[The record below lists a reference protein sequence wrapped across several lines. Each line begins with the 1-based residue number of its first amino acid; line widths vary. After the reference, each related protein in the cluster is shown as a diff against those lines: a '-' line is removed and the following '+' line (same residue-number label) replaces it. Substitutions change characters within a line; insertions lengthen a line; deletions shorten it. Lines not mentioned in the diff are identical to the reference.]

1 MTKIREIL
9 KTIAEYWKG
18 ITAVVSIITTIAIVA
33 VKIDR
38 QHFRDEIRTQE
49 KTELKEDV
57 TAIGRKVDTLFTYVA
72 GINKSLTG
80 ITKEMEDERK
90 SRETLQRSYIDYVR
104 KNTKNT
110 EELYNVLKDFIDE
123 KKNNNEAWYYM
134 TQ

>member
-38 QHFRDEIRTQE
+38 QHFRDDIRIQE

-57 TAIGRKVDTLFTYVA
+57 SKIGQKVDTLFTYVS
-72 GINKSLTG
+72 GINKSLAG
-80 ITKEMEDERK
+80 ITEDMEDERK
-90 SRETLQRSYIDYVR
+90 SREVLQRSYIEYVR

>member
-18 ITAVVSIITTIAIVA
+18 ITAVVSIITTIAVVA

-38 QHFRDEIRTQE
+38 KHFRDEIRTQE

-57 TAIGRKVDTLFTYVA
+57 TAIGRKVDTLFTYVE

-110 EELYNVLKDFIDE
+110 EELYNVLKDFIEE
-123 KKNNNEAWYYM
+123 KKNSE
-134 TQ
+134 TSCLLIR